1 MQWLYPAGAW
11 GLISLA
17 AITALYLLRRKSES
31 VTVPSLLLW
40 QRAAAEQQAMR
51 PFQKLKK
58 NILYFLQMALALL
71 LVLALLRP
79 AVRGGVQ
86 GETVMIFD
94 LSASMQAEE
103 SGVSRLEYAK
113 RRASAL
119 LDSMGEG
126 DRVTVLAAGSQ
137 AETRLSRSGDLNRV
151 RAVIGALQ
159 AGNGGADLPA
169 AVSLAQAMARDIE
182 GLNILVFS
190 DIYEGNGNVQVIRTG
205 SGAENRAILSLSKT
219 QDGQAFVRVANYG
232 GAASATLECEADGV
246 LADVVT
252 VDLAENETR
261 TVLMQA
267 RADAGM
273 LHVSLAEKDALA
285 ADNQRW
291 YVDREENAYRVAL
304 CGENVFVEKAAA
316 LRPDILLLRTSAAEA
331 AALENIDLYI
341 FDGALPEALP
351 EAGAL
356 LSIAP
361 DKAVFSVSPSPRKE
375 AAGTLRAGYTDL
387 ARQLTQ
393 YLLLSDVALRSYTP
407 LSGGEAVLRW
417 NDDVLMAAAEENG
430 RRAIV
435 LGFDLHDSNLPM
447 QGDFPV
453 LMQQVLG
460 WLLPDMRQDAAD
472 GVCGRA
478 VAIPQDGRA
487 REISAVLPSGRRIP
501 GGTLLEDTRE
511 QGIYSLEYT
520 YESGE
525 KRVVR
530 FALHVDGAECDVRQV
545 GSAGGEGTVSRLQSD
560 AGRELTL
567 WVLLAFLALM
577 LLEWE
582 VSRRV
587 A

>member
-190 DIYEGNGNVQVIRTG
+190 DTYEGNGNVQVIRTG
-205 SGAENRAILSLSKT
+205 SRSTAWAPALWT
-219 QDGQAFVRVANYG
+219 WTPTP
-232 GAASATLECEADGV
+232 ATPW
-246 LADVVT
+246 
-252 VDLAENETR
+252 
-261 TVLMQA
+261 
-267 RADAGM
+267 
-273 LHVSLAEKDALA
+273 S
-285 ADNQRW
+285 
-291 YVDREENAYRVAL
+291 
-304 CGENVFVEKAAA
+304 
-316 LRPDILLLRTSAAEA
+316 S
-331 AALENIDLYI
+331 
-341 FDGALPEALP
+341 
-351 EAGAL
+351 
-356 LSIAP
+356 
-361 DKAVFSVSPSPRKE
+361 
-375 AAGTLRAGYTDL
+375 
-387 ARQLTQ
+387 
-393 YLLLSDVALRSYTP
+393 
-407 LSGGEAVLRW
+407 
-417 NDDVLMAAAEENG
+417 
-430 RRAIV
+430 
-435 LGFDLHDSNLPM
+435 
-447 QGDFPV
+447 
-453 LMQQVLG
+453 
-460 WLLPDMRQDAAD
+460 
-472 GVCGRA
+472 
-478 VAIPQDGRA
+478 
-487 REISAVLPSGRRIP
+487 
-501 GGTLLEDTRE
+501 
-511 QGIYSLEYT
+511 
-520 YESGE
+520 
-525 KRVVR
+525 
-530 FALHVDGAECDVRQV
+530 
-545 GSAGGEGTVSRLQSD
+545 SRLSVM
-560 AGRELTL
+560 R
-567 WVLLAFLALM
+567 
-577 LLEWE
+577 
-582 VSRRV
+582 
-587 A
+587 